1 MNSLIISAIG
11 CDRPGIVSE
20 LTEIIT
26 KHGGN
31 IEESR
36 MTRLESD
43 FTIIMLVKV
52 DPKWEESLVVVLQG
66 IKDLII
72 TTKNTEFN
80 TVISSENCQI
90 LLNGADNEGI
100 VNVLSKYLTEK
111 SMNILDMET
120 YISNAP
126 ITGTPLFNLMAITTI
141 SEETNLA
148 DIQSDLTL
156 IAQKLGVEISINQSE
171 HVVETA

>member
-11 CDRPGIVSE
+11 SDRTGIVSE

-52 DPKWEESLVVVLQG
+52 DPKWKESLVVVLQG

-72 TTKNTEFN
+72 TTKSTEFN
-80 TVISSENCQI
+80 TVISSENYQI
-90 LLNGADNEGI
+90 SLNGADNEGI

-156 IAQKLGVEISINQSE
+156 IAQKLGVDISINQSE

>member
-1 MNSLIISAIG
+1 MNNLIISTIG
-11 CDRPGIVSE
+11 RDRPGIVSE

-72 TTKNTEFN
+72 TTKSTEFN

-90 LLNGADNEGI
+90 SLNGADNEGI

-126 ITGTPLFNLMAITTI
+126 ITGTPLFNLMAIATI
-141 SEETNLA
+141 SEKTNLA

-171 HVVETA
+171 HVVEIA